1 MPKSRRP
8 KKKPP
13 LEISDNESDIFTFSL
28 TSPSPSLSRV
38 GEKRGHPQSSSKQ
51 ENQKPAKK
59 TIKPMTFTAGIPS
72 IPFPPLSLEQHL

>member
-38 GEKRGHPQSSSKQ
+38 GHPQSFSEQ

-72 IPFPPLSLEQHL
+72 IPFPPLSPEQHL